1 MMSSHSIVTLII
13 GGAAFFL
20 FGMGQV
26 SEHLQ
31 KLASNRIRDIIAKL
45 GDKPILGVGAGV
57 LITILIQ
64 SSGAVTS
71 MLVGLG
77 SAGVITLQQVM
88 GVILG
93 TGVGTTVTTQLLSFN
108 ISRFGL
114 PIFAICFLIQFLT
127 DKRLV
132 NRWMGVGMGLGLMFW
147 GLELIGMGSHAL
159 RDNQIFISG
168 LAYLKENPFIV
179 LVITS
184 FLTALFASSAAVIGI
199 AMSLAG
205 AGLISV
211 EESFF
216 WVYGANVGTTATALL
231 ASAGG
236 NFVGRQIA
244 WAHCFHK
251 VVMVML
257 FYFVT
262 PYMASLIQSSSPMR
276 DVANAHLL
284 FNLSG
289 ALLFFPFIKQGAAL
303 VERFIKPKRG
313 EKDFSVKFLDRV
325 NFESP
330 AVCIAHAEREILR
343 MGDIVTSMIRDS
355 IQVLR
360 HENVDLVADLRDRDN
375 KVDMLDREISLFV
388 TKYMDRAD
396 GETHSQMVRLFS
408 FASDLET
415 AADVIDNSLLELAA
429 KKHNL
434 KVEFSA
440 QGWEDLETM
449 HKAVMEVAELSL
461 SCFQTQNK
469 ELAAQVIYKKR
480 AIRKMEKHMR
490 ESHIERLVKG
500 LRETI
505 NTSSIHMDVLS
516 DYRRVVGLLSNHV
529 YGLLR
534 ESDKYNIMPRRDGD
548 D

>member
-1 MMSSHSIVTLII
+1 MNATHSIITLII
-13 GGAAFFL
+13 AGAAFFL
-20 FGMGQV
+20 FGMGLV

-31 KLASNRIRDIIAKL
+31 KLASNRIRDIISKL
-45 GDKPILGVGAGV
+45 GNKPILGFGAGI
-57 LITILIQ
+57 LITVLIQ

-88 GVILG
+88 GIILG

-108 ISRFGL
+108 ISQFGL
-114 PIFAICFLIQFLT
+114 PIFAVCFLVQFLT
-127 DKRLV
+127 SKPLV

-147 GLELIGMGSHAL
+147 GLELVGMGTHAL
-159 RDNQIFISG
+159 KDNQLFISA
-168 LAYLKENPFIV
+168 LEYLRQNPFI
-179 LVITS
+179 LVMITA
-184 FLTALFASSAAVIGI
+184 FLTAIFASSAAVVGI

-205 AGLISV
+205 AGLITV
-211 EESFF
+211 QDAFF
-216 WVYGANVGTTATALL
+216 WVYGANIGTTATALM

-236 NFVGRQIA
+236 NYVGRQIA

-251 VVMVML
+251 IVMVGL
-257 FYFVT
+257 FYFIT
-262 PYMASLIQSSSPMR
+262 PWVADWIQTGSPIR
-276 DVANAHLL
+276 DVANAHLV
-284 FNLSG
+284 FNFVG
-289 ALLFFPFIKQGAAL
+289 AILFFPFIKQGAAL
-303 VERFIKPKRG
+303 VERFVKPGAG

-355 IQVLR
+355 LNVFR
-360 HENVDLVADLRDRDN
+360 NENLDLVTDLRNRDN
-375 KVDMLDREISLFV
+375 KVDLLNREISLFV
-388 TKYMDRAD
+388 TKYMDQAD
-396 GETHSQMVRLFS
+396 GATHSQMVRLFS
-408 FASDLET
+408 VASDLES
-415 AADVIDNSLLELAA
+415 AADVIDNSMLELAA
-429 KKHNL
+429 KKHSL

-440 QGWEDLETM
+440 QGWHDLENM
-449 HKAVMEVAELSL
+449 HKAVIEVAELSL

-469 ELAAQVIYKKR
+469 DLASQVVFKKR
-480 AIRKMEKHMR
+480 VIRKMEKQMR

-505 NTSSIHMDVLS
+505 NTSSIHMDMLS

-529 YGLLR
+529 YGALR
-534 ESDKYNIMPRRDGD
+534 ESDKYNIMPRREE
-548 D
+548 